1 MRLGKEI
8 GNVAVGNEME
18 VGRRRKDTV
27 LERKGFM
34 LISSSDIVTSMLVF
48 NVKFSE
54 SPVLTSY

>member
-1 MRLGKEI
+1 
-8 GNVAVGNEME
+8 ME